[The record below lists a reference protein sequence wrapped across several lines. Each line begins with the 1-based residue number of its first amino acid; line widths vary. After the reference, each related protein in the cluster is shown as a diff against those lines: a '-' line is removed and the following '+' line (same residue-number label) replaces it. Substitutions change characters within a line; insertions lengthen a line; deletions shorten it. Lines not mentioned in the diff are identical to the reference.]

1 MRCTKCGFDNP
12 TGGFF
17 CEACGQSL
25 TRLCPRCGHE
35 SGADAKYCG
44 LCGAALPASPA
55 GQCPPVSAAP
65 AFYTPPHLAER
76 ILAEQ
81 AAMEARGQADGE
93 RKTITALFADIA
105 GSTALIQNLDPE
117 DARELIDPV
126 VALMME
132 AVHHYEGYVAKF
144 LGDGIL
150 ALFGAP
156 IAHEDHP
163 LRALYAALR
172 MQQAMHR
179 HNDRAH
185 RETGLP
191 LLIRVGVHTGEVV
204 VRSIRKDDLRTDY
217 DPVGHT
223 IHIASRMEGVATPS
237 SILVSEATHRLTEGY
252 FEFRSLGTTSVKGI
266 QQPLAVY
273 EVVGAGVL
281 RTRLQVAVHRG
292 LARFFGR
299 QAELQRL
306 QEALDSARQGHGR
319 VVGVAGEAGVGKSR
333 LFHEFK
339 ARAQQGCKVLETF
352 SVSHGKAFPYLP
364 LIDLLKAYFDIAA
377 QDDDQQIRDKVNGR
391 LLAIDCA
398 PEELLPYLLY
408 LLGAREWGSALPMM
422 EASVRRQRT
431 FDAIV
436 RLLVCESEMQ
446 PLMVLFDDL
455 QWLDSETEAFLNVLA
470 DQVPRASILLLVNY
484 RPEYAQLAGI
494 PCHLK
499 LHLEPL
505 GQADAQGFLTALLGD
520 HASLESLKRE
530 IQTKTEGNP
539 FFMEE
544 VVTTLAEENVLHGER
559 GNFRLEQSIVSLH
572 IPTTVQGVLASRI
585 DRLSPVQ
592 KESLQTLA
600 IIGKEF
606 TLSLVRQVTA
616 LPDQALHAMLGELQT
631 GDFIYE
637 RPAFPE
643 LEYAFKHALTQE
655 VAASSLLSDRRSAL
669 HERTARAMEMLFPG
683 SLTDYC
689 SELAH
694 HYSKS
699 GNTRK
704 AIEYLGLAGQRAAR
718 HSAQREAIR
727 HFNDALQLLGSLPD
741 SPDRARDELNLLLNL
756 GIAYITAR
764 GHGAPEVETIYTRA
778 LALCEQGAATPQRF
792 SAQLGLWSFYLL
804 RGQLLTAQAL
814 AEGLHRLAED
824 SGDPEQAAEAQ
835 RMLGVTRFRRGEIV
849 MARTHLEQALA
860 LHRPAQHAY
869 AHLLRYAR
877 NPAVHMRSSLSW
889 VLWYLGLSA
898 QACAR
903 SEEAIALAR
912 QATDPF
918 GLTLSLTFAAE
929 LHQRRRDTQRV
940 LECAEAAIALSEEH
954 GFQLYLSWGTI
965 LRGWALAAKG
975 SPEDSIAL
983 MRRGFDGLEAS
994 GAVLGRPSLL
1004 GLLADAYRRDEDGD
1018 AALRVLG
1025 EALAMVANTDERFD
1039 EPALIRLKG
1048 EVLLQMAGEE
1058 AGSSAIVHEAEA
1070 CFGKAMELAR
1080 DEGANAIEFRCAVSL
1095 ADLWHRQGKDDAAR
1109 RLLARVQGLCTE
1121 DMNSVDWNQARQLQE
1136 ELS

>member
-12 TGGFF
+12 AGGRF
-17 CEACGQSL
+17 CEECGQSL
-25 TRLCPRCGHE
+25 AQICPQCGHE
-35 SGADAKYCG
+35 SGPTAKFCG
-44 LCGAALPASPA
+44 LCGMLLSTPPT
-55 GQCPPVSAAP
+55 GQFAAAP
-65 AFYTPPHLAER
+65 AAPVFYTPPHLAER

-105 GSTALIQNLDPE
+105 GSTALIQHLDPE
-117 DARELIDPV
+117 DARNLIDPV

-132 AVHHYEGYVAKF
+132 AVHHFEGYVAKF

-172 MQQAMHR
+172 MQKAMHR
-179 HNDRAH
+179 HNERGH
-185 RETGLP
+185 REMGLP
-191 LLIRVGVHTGEVV
+191 LQIRVGVHTGEVV

-252 FEFRSLGTTSVKGI
+252 FEFRALGTTSVKGI

-281 RTRLQVAVHRG
+281 RTRLQVAAHRG
-292 LARFFGR
+292 LGRFVGR

-306 QEALDSARQGHGR
+306 QDALDSAKQGHGR

-377 QDDDQQIRDKVNGR
+377 QDDDQQIRGKVNGR
-391 LLAIDCA
+391 LAEIACM

-408 LLGAREWGSALPMM
+408 LMGTRERGSALSMM

-436 RLLVCESEMQ
+436 RLLVRESEIQ

-470 DQVPRASILLLVNY
+470 DHVPSASILLLVNY
-484 RPEYAQLAGI
+484 RPEYAHDGGV
-494 PCHLK
+494 PCHLN
-499 LHLEPL
+499 LQLEPL
-505 GQADAQGFLTALLGD
+505 GQVDAQGFLTALLGE
-520 HASLESLKRE
+520 HPSLESLKRE
-530 IQTKTEGNP
+530 IQAKTEGNP

-544 VVTTLAEENVLHGER
+544 VVTTLAEEKVLQGER
-559 GNFRLEQSIVSLH
+559 GDFRLEKRIASLH
-572 IPTTVQGVLASRI
+572 MPTTVQGVLAARI
-585 DRLSPVQ
+585 DRLPPAQ
-592 KESLQTLA
+592 KELLQTLA
-600 IIGKEF
+600 IIGEEF
-606 TLSLVRQVTA
+606 TLSLARQVTA

-669 HERTARAMEMLFPG
+669 HERTAQAMETLFPDN
-683 SLTDYC
+683 LTDYC

-704 AIEYLGLAGQRAAR
+704 AIEYLTLAGQHAAQ

-727 HFNDALQLLGSLPD
+727 HFNDALELLRSLPD
-741 SPDRARDELNLLLNL
+741 SPERARDELNLLLNL
-756 GIAYITAR
+756 GIACITAR

-814 AEGLHRLAED
+814 ADGLHCLAED
-824 SGDPEQAAEAQ
+824 SGDTEQAAEAQ
-835 RMLGVTRFRRGEIV
+835 RMLGVTRFRRGEIG

-860 LHRPAQHAY
+860 LHRPAHHAY

-912 QATDPF
+912 QASDPF
-918 GLTLSLTFAAE
+918 GLTLSLIFAAE
-929 LHQRRRDTQRV
+929 LHQRRRDAQRV

-954 GFQLYLSWGTI
+954 GFQLYLAWGTI

-975 SPEDSIAL
+975 TPEDGIAL

-1004 GLLADAYRRDEDGD
+1004 GLLADAYRRAANGD
-1018 AALRVLG
+1018 AALHVLG
-1025 EALAMVANTDERFD
+1025 EALALVEKTGERFD

-1048 EVLLQMAGEE
+1048 EVLQAMCGDT
-1058 AGSSAIVHEAEA
+1058 GSSAAALEAES
-1070 CFGKAMELAR
+1070 CFFQAMELAR
-1080 DEGANAIEFRCAVSL
+1080 DQGAKAIEFRCAVSL
-1095 ADLWHRQGKDDAAR
+1095 AHLWHRQGRDDAAR
-1109 RLLARVQGLCTE
+1109 RLLASLHDLCPE
-1121 DMNSVDWNQARQLQE
+1121 DRNSVDWHQAGQLQE
-1136 ELS
+1136 KLS